1 MIAFPALF
9 WRSVL
14 NMLRYL
20 NPVVG
25 PLSAY
30 KLKQSLTFIRR
41 TMAQG
46 GWPSHAERTNL
57 NMHDPPTMLAEVRNR
72 EKFGES

>member
-1 MIAFPALF
+1 MIAFPVLL

-25 PLSAY
+25 PLSAS
-30 KLKQSLTFIRR
+30 KLKQSLIFIGR
-41 TMAQG
+41 TMARG
-46 GWPSHAERTNL
+46 A
-57 NMHDPPTMLAEVRNR
+57 LAE
-72 EKFGES
+72 SC